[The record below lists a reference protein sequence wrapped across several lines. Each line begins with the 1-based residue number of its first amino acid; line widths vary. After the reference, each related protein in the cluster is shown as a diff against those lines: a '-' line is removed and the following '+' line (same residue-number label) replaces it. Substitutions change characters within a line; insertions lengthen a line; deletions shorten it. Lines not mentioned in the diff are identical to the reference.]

1 MRTRTADTLVGLL
14 VIGAALV
21 SVAALVVT
29 RGWTERRIT
38 IYMLSPT
45 VKDLKE
51 DTPVYL
57 QGLAIGEVSAIS
69 PKVDTGSAGLVEFL
83 VVLRLRERYANGLL
97 IRIPVGTH
105 GAISSTGL
113 IGAASIALEIP
124 PGPSATALVP
134 GDTIRGEVTQGWTD
148 VLKEVADSLK
158 TQTSDI
164 LRETRALLATLDR
177 TATTAQSELAQTG
190 PELRAALSSTRRLL
204 DRLEPVIDQ
213 ARSTLTQADT
223 RVGSLSDS
231 LTRLLADTRKLVN
244 HADTLTTTVTGL
256 SNDIAPDV
264 RRTLD
269 NLFVVSAKLDRFID
283 QVSRRPTRLMTG
295 VHQPPRDSIIGQAQ

>member
-14 VIGAALV
+14 VVGAALV
-21 SVAALVVT
+21 SVVALVVT

-38 IYMLSPT
+38 IYMLSPS

-57 QGLAIGEVSAIS
+57 QGLAIGEVSAVS
-69 PKVDTGSAGLVEFL
+69 PKVDTGSTGPVEFL
-83 VVLRLRERYANGLL
+83 VALRLRERYANGVL
-97 IRIPVGTH
+97 IRLPVGTR

-113 IGAASIALEIP
+113 IGTASIALEIP
-124 PGPSATALVP
+124 SGPAFQALVP
-134 GDTIRGEVTQGWTD
+134 GDTIRGELTQGWTD

-177 TATTAQSELAQTG
+177 TAATTQTELAQTG
-190 PELRAALSSTRRLL
+190 PELRATLASTRKLL
-204 DRLEPVIDQ
+204 DRLEPTIDQ
-213 ARSTLTQADT
+213 ARSTLAQTDT

-231 LTRLLADTRKLVN
+231 LTVLLADTRKLVN
-244 HADTLTTTVTGL
+244 HADTLTTTVTTL
-256 SNDIAPDV
+256 SQDIAPDV
-264 RRTLD
+264 RRTLT
-269 NLFVVSAKLDRFID
+269 NLFVVSAKLDRFVD
-283 QVSRRPTRLMTG
+283 QVSRRPHRLLTG
-295 VHQPPRDSIIGQAQ
+295 VHQPPRDSILEQAP